1 MLKKL
6 FGDSA
11 TRQIPPNRLNTS
23 DVTFILG
30 APARG
35 TSETREWGNKS
46 EGNYATYTINNMVD
60 GKTFTLDAT
69 ILKNGQEYKTELKA
83 EWYADSAM
91 TLTSLTFDNKKEEL
105 KNPKEIYD
113 VLNYIGMN
121 HVRGVTFRG
130 VPNPHEE
137 KGQFSK
143 FGRFMTR
150 VLPKPSGNGGLF

>member
-11 TRQIPPNRLNTS
+11 TRTIPPNRLNTR
-23 DVTFILG
+23 DVEFILG

-35 TSETREWGNKS
+35 TSETREWGNPAQ
-46 EGNYATYTINNMVD
+46 NYATYTISNMVD
-60 GKTFTLDAT
+60 GKTFSLDAT
-69 ILKNGQEYKTELKA
+69 IRRDGYEYKTELKA

-105 KNPKEIYD
+105 TNPKKIYN

-121 HVRGVTFRG
+121 HVRGVTFRS
-130 VPNPHEE
+130 VPTPHEE
-137 KGQFSK
+137 TGQFSK

-150 VLPKPSGNGGLF
+150 VMPKPSGNGGLF

>member
-6 FGDSA
+6 FADKA
-11 TRQIPPNRLNTS
+11 ARAIPPNRLNTY
-23 DVTFILG
+23 DVSAILG
-30 APARG
+30 APPVG
-35 TSETREWGNKS
+35 QTETREWGNPK
-46 EGNYATYTINNMVD
+46 EDYATYTISNMVD
-60 GKTFTLDAT
+60 GKTFALDAT
-69 ILKNGQEYKTELKA
+69 IRKGGQEYKTELRA

-91 TLTSLTFDNKKEEL
+91 TLTSLIFDNKKEAL
-105 KNPKEIYD
+105 TNPKEIYD

-130 VPNPHEE
+130 VPKPHEE

-150 VLPKPSGNGGLF
+150 LMPKPSGNGGLF

>member
-11 TRQIPPNRLNTS
+11 SRQIPPNRLNTG
-23 DVTFILG
+23 DVTLILG

-35 TSETREWGNKS
+35 TSETREWGNPA
-46 EGNYATYTINNMVD
+46 ENYATYTISNMVD

-69 ILKNGQEYKTELKA
+69 IRRGGQEYKTELRA

-91 TLTSLTFDNKKEEL
+91 TITSLVFDNKKEEL

-121 HVRGVTFRG
+121 HVRGVTFRS
-130 VPNPHEE
+130 VPTPHAE

-143 FGRFMTR
+143 FGRLMTR
-150 VLPKPSGNGGLF
+150 LLPKPSGNGAFF

>member
-11 TRQIPPNRLNTS
+11 ARQIPPNRLNTS

-35 TSETREWGNKS
+35 TSETREWGNPAQ
-46 EGNYATYTINNMVD
+46 NYATYTINNMVD

-69 ILKNGQEYKTELKA
+69 IRRDGREYKTELRA
-83 EWYADSAM
+83 EWYADTAM
-91 TLTSLTFDNKKEEL
+91 TITSLVFDNKKEEL

-113 VLNYIGMN
+113 VLNYIGNN
-121 HVRGVTFRG
+121 HVRGVFFRN
-130 VPNPHEE
+130 VPSPHEE
-137 KGQFSK
+137 TGKFSK
-143 FGRFMTR
+143 FGRLMTR
-150 VLPKPSGNGGLF
+150 LLPKPSGNGAFF

>member
-11 TRQIPPNRLNTS
+11 ARQIPPNRLNTG

-35 TSETREWGNKS
+35 TSETREWGNPA
-46 EGNYATYTINNMVD
+46 ENYASYTISNMVD

-69 ILKNGQEYKTELKA
+69 IRRDGQEYKTELRA
-83 EWYADSAM
+83 EWYADTAM
-91 TLTSLTFDNKKEEL
+91 TITSLTFDNKKEEL
-105 KNPKEIYD
+105 TNPKEIYA

-121 HVRGVTFRG
+121 HVRGVAFRG
-130 VPNPHEE
+130 VPHPHEE
-137 KGQFSK
+137 KGDFSK
-143 FGRFMTR
+143 FGRFLTR
-150 VLPKPSGNGGLF
+150 MMPKPSGNGGLF